1 MALSRAEIQQRYR
14 EKKKRTD
21 ANYKQR
27 ERERKRKAYTPVEEL
42 NSSQLKKRVQKHYQK
57 KKSQKQN
64 ERNQESNELVTR
76 QSSSKAKILVS
87 LSFKSKSKRNNA
99 LRKRHSNALVLKKL
113 KEQNTPLLKGK
124 KTAQRGL
131 QRLKNKS
138 DANKQ
143 NVCLQTPSTSKVP
156 NIPNSKTI
164 QEMRRE
170 GLSPSTNPKIKKKL
184 LFNNL
189 FI

>member
-21 ANYKQR
+21 ANYMQR
-27 ERERKRKAYTPVEEL
+27 ERERKRKACTPVKEL
-42 NSSQLKKRVQKHYQK
+42 NSSQLKKRRLSVKKRVQKHYQK

-99 LRKRHSNALVLKKL
+99 LRKRHSNAHKRAYLVLKKL
-113 KEQNTPLLKGK
+113 KEQNAQLLKGK
-124 KTAQRGL
+124 KTAQR
-131 QRLKNKS
+131 
-138 DANKQ
+138 
-143 NVCLQTPSTSKVP
+143 
-156 NIPNSKTI
+156 
-164 QEMRRE
+164 
-170 GLSPSTNPKIKKKL
+170 
-184 LFNNL
+184 
-189 FI
+189 

>member
-1 MALSRAEIQQRYR
+1 
-14 EKKKRTD
+14 
-21 ANYKQR
+21 
-27 ERERKRKAYTPVEEL
+27 V
-42 NSSQLKKRVQKHYQK
+42 KKRVQKHYQK

-87 LSFKSKSKRNNA
+87 LSFKSKSERNNA
-99 LRKRHSNALVLKKL
+99 FRKRHSNALKRAYLVLKKL
-113 KEQNTPLLKGK
+113 KEQNAQLLKGK

-156 NIPNSKTI
+156 NIPN
-164 QEMRRE
+164 
-170 GLSPSTNPKIKKKL
+170 
-184 LFNNL
+184 
-189 FI
+189 